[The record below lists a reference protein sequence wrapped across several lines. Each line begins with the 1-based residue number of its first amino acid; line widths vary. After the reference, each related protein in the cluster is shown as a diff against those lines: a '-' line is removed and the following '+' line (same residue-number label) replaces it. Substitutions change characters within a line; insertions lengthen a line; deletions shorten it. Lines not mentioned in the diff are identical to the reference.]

1 MSSVFGLQTSVF
13 CPVPTYTYD
22 YDGTIQQR
30 IEPTAHTPTTTDRTA
45 AIYTETPANYPS
57 RPASGTPTTNSAEF
71 YYGYRYY
78 SPELG
83 RWVNRDPI
91 REEGSIVGR
100 FWSQPAR
107 PEAEIL
113 ETLSK
118 HLEIVLRSEHNK
130 IVIARLL
137 LGEYIDSGLNRD
149 YIALSYPQLQVHAIQ
164 NVDPFYV
171 FVRNKPISFIDPFGL
186 EPDYPGVCKCFK
198 YGTNWGC
205 IGTDLCETICQSANG
220 KNWGGECE
228 MTVDC
233 HGTCTSCKCKC
244 VDPRGK

>member
-1 MSSVFGLQTSVF
+1 MGFYTTETECACREKMHPPSKNRVWGFSGTSRNRAWKSASQVLE
-13 CPVPTYTYD
+13 P
-22 YDGTIQQR
+22 QQ
-30 IEPTAHTPTTTDRTA
+30 ENQPTPTTT
-45 AIYTETPANYPS
+45 
-57 RPASGTPTTNSAEF
+57 ASGVH